1 MRTAFARS
9 GCVSARRFAAG
20 IGTPDLADPGCNAAW
35 PLEGTYEPSPWDC
48 RSREQ
53 VALYESSDGTEGT
66 QLDGQPCVILWTRG
80 RHSGTVRKSPLMRVT
95 DDAGRYAV
103 VASMGGAPKHPVWYL
118 NLVADPTCRCR
129 TAPTCETTPGRVVE
143 GDEKAE
149 WWKRATEVWPAYD
162 EYQTKTDRAIPLVV
176 LEPR

>member
-1 MRTAFARS
+1 MT
-9 GCVSARRFAAG
+9 
-20 IGTPDLADPGCNAAW
+20 I
-35 PLEGTYEPSPWDC
+35 EGTYEPSAWAPIA
-48 RSREQ
+48 EQ
-53 VALYESSDGTEGT
+53 VALYESSNGTQGTELEGK
-66 QLDGQPCVILWTRG
+66 PCVILWTRG
-80 RHSGTVRKSPLMRVT
+80 RHSGAVRKSPLMRVT

-118 NLVADPTCRCR
+118 NLVADPDVSLQDGPELKDYR
-129 TAPTCETTPGRVVE
+129 ARVVE

-149 WWKRATEVWPAYD
+149 WWKRATDVWPSYD